1 MRKFAID
8 PEKDT
13 GNPTLCNTLRV
24 LHRRTADPVSL
35 ELIADCFD
43 YAKRMD
49 AKLRAYRQWW
59 TELPKDLR
67 GRLPL
72 PPHHRIPSDGAH

>member
-13 GNPTLCNTLRV
+13 GHPTICNTLRK
-24 LHRRTADPVSL
+24 LHRRTDDPVSL

-49 AKLRAYRQWW
+49 AKLREYRQIF
-59 TELPKDLR
+59 TS
-67 GRLPL
+67 
-72 PPHHRIPSDGAH
+72 IPQETRAAMGLWKKGETHASL

>member
-1 MRKFAID
+1 MTRKFAID

-13 GNPTLCNTLRV
+13 GLPTICNTLRV
-24 LHRRTADPVSL
+24 LYRRTDDPVSL

-49 AKLRAYRQWW
+49 AKLRDYKLKF
-59 TELPKDLR
+59 TSIPKAER
-67 GRLPL
+67 ERLGIQ
-72 PPHHRIPSDGAH
+72 PPSKRAT

>member
-13 GNPTLCNTLRV
+13 GQPTLCNTLRR
-24 LHRRTADPVSL
+24 LWRRVDDP
-35 ELIADCFD
+35 EAREMIADCFD

-49 AKLRAYRQWW
+49 ARMREAKYQIGILEKKAGMKAPALS
-59 TELPKDLR
+59 TKGP
-67 GRLPL
+67 
-72 PPHHRIPSDGAH
+72 